1 MVPVIMKLL
10 SMVVLGHHCM
20 LRPMHLSVTVVMSII
35 HSSKALLN
43 PLLTLQFFSYLQ
55 DPNMNTQI
63 EKLIDSTVE
72 ILDRDPLS
80 QSEDTYSILLKFTQ
94 AIATELGEIVVQDPV
109 KDGVRMYFDE
119 KIARYVIKKSVG
131 L

>member
-1 MVPVIMKLL
+1 
-10 SMVVLGHHCM
+10 
-20 LRPMHLSVTVVMSII
+20 
-35 HSSKALLN
+35 
-43 PLLTLQFFSYLQ
+43 
-55 DPNMNTQI
+55 MNTQI
-63 EKLIDSTVE
+63 EKLINDTVGV
-72 ILDRDPLS
+72 LDRDPLS

-94 AIATELGEIVVQDPV
+94 ALATELGEIVVEDPV